1 VSRFVTRFDFKT
13 ANGRQR
19 KALRVAIT
27 SVFNKKDLTRFLDED
42 MELGLEELVADDK
55 FANMVY
61 ELIGDF
67 VRRGRLQRFMDLWI
81 GSEEFGKAPDL
92 SDLLNNWAVFGT
104 SSPEEGEPPIEI
116 VETLPP
122 VAPPAGTAPPTLAE
136 SREEEA
142 PADAL
147 ESFIDQGVGRKPAA
161 VWLKDMAALSRQV
174 CMILDGENRGTG
186 TGFLIGPRHVLTAA
200 HVVHVVHAG
209 QQAGQSLSVMFDH
222 NGDERIAP
230 TVIEVAKLVVGDPD
244 IGVHADAPDWFQ
256 TLDFVVL
263 ELAADPP
270 DVDGTSRGWID
281 FGSVRSRLHPGEP
294 VMTLVHLEGRGL
306 SVETGEVAN
315 PPTLKGRFGHD
326 ANTMAGAS
334 GAPILDARL
343 RLIGMHEAGLRPTGE
358 TPKMNYAIRADAIA
372 RALDAKGYKFYS

>member
-1 VSRFVTRFDFKT
+1 MSRLVTSIDFKT

-42 MELGLEELVADDK
+42 MELDLEELVADDK
-55 FANMVY
+55 FSNMVY

-67 VRRGRLQRFMDLWI
+67 VRRGRLQHFMDLWI

-104 SSPEEGEPPIEI
+104 PSPEEGERPIEI

-136 SREEEA
+136 PRQEEA

-147 ESFIDQGVGRKPAA
+147 EGFIDQGVGRKPAA

-174 CMILDGENRGTG
+174 CMILDSERRGTG

-200 HVVHVVHAG
+200 HVLHTG
-209 QQAGQSLSVMFDH
+209 QQTGLPLSVMFDH

-230 TVIEVAKLVVGDPD
+230 TVIEIAQLVVGDPD
-244 IGVHADAPDWFQ
+244 IEVPADAPDWFQ

-270 DVDGTSRGWID
+270 DVDGTARGWID
-281 FGSVRSRLHPGEP
+281 FGSVRSRLHPGES

-306 SVETGEVAN
+306 SVETGELAN
-315 PPTLKGRFGHD
+315 PPTLNGRFGYD

-343 RLIGMHEAGLRPTGE
+343 RLIGMHEAGLRPTDE

-372 RALDAKGYKFYS
+372 RALDAKGYKFHT